1 MKVDNSQIV
10 REVDP
15 HAFRDLLSL
24 LVLVAAL
31 VVGLVLY
38 AWPHLQIRQTGMA
51 TERLNREKERLIEQG
66 RKLRLEKAAL
76 ENLRRIESIATR
88 ELGMATPPPERVIVV
103 ERPESPPE
111 AARVASGE
119 TSAATPEPRSTEHSS
134 PREKKD

>member
-119 TSAATPEPRSTEHSS
+119 TSAATPEPRPTEHSS
-134 PREKKD
+134 PRDKKD

>member
-119 TSAATPEPRSTEHSS
+119 TSAAPPEPRSTEHSS